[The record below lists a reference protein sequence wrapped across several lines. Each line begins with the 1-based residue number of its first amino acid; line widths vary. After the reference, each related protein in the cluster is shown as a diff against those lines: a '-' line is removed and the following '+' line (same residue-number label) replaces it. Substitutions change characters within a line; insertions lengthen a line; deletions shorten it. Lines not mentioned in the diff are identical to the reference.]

1 MVDDGTRNTYISGG
15 GITNFITNFEA
26 MVREEEPRGLGVP
39 VITLLLEGGTDS
51 IYKVKDGL
59 ENGQPCVII
68 EGSGRAA
75 DILAYGYRHATKQTT
90 GVFTLKEG
98 HIKHIEAMLEES
110 YADRLTD
117 SNGESKKKMYM
128 NWIMEVI
135 RYSVEIFL
143 KICPNRISNIYQ
155 KEKSNEYEYE

>member
-1 MVDDGTRNTYISGG
+1 MVDDGSRNCYSSGG
-15 GITNFITNFEA
+15 GVTNFITNFEA

-98 HIKHIEAMLEES
+98 HVKHIEAMLEDS